1 MKNME
6 IRKKILESG
15 VRQWMIAD
23 WLGITETTFSK
34 KLRKELTD
42 EEKGKVLKAI
52 QTIKLKKSEAK

>member
-1 MKNME
+1 MKNIE